1 MSKVA
6 LALAAGA
13 MALGGVWLGS
23 ATEAPAVAVS
33 ADLDRADALYAEG
46 SYALAHEIYDA
57 MRGTDGSRFVEM
69 RWADTLWRSE
79 AATSTAD
86 ASRLDRARETLESL
100 VRDAPRREDRD
111 RAWAE
116 AEESL
121 GDFWWTRRDSRGW
134 GQAWPH
140 YEGALRWWG
149 ASREIEVARGRYL
162 DIVWKCARPPWV
174 EPYYVYGGYGNV
186 IPIEFLYDA
195 LEIAV
200 SPSDTA
206 HAHYLIAMSLVQ
218 TGGDPI
224 ARVAEEFEAALEAG
238 RSVEWHDDALFRYAQ
253 WLASSG
259 GRRRTEDGSW
269 QRVPDFPAAVTVYRR
284 LVSDYAKGETRY
296 HDEAVRAI
304 EEITAPSVGVAV
316 PSFFLPGSEAEF
328 QLTWRNVTSVRF
340 DLYALELGSDVEFPP
355 DRSSH
360 AWLDGIDLARR
371 KPVRSWTRETEDRG
385 DHVPHRDAV
394 VLDRTL
400 SRGAYVLEAEA
411 EGRRSRDLILVTG
424 AAVVMKTT
432 ATEALV
438 WVADAMSGAPR
449 AGAAIAL
456 WARSLDGDT
465 WAWRRLDATADDD
478 GLARVGLPRSRTDRE
493 IFVAA
498 AAGEDQAYGIGYG
511 GTRYPTEGWRFYA
524 FTDRPAY
531 RPGDEA
537 RWKVIVRRHDG
548 GAYSTPAG
556 QTVRYEIRDPRGAEV
571 SGGKLQLNA
580 FGSAWGTVA
589 LGEQHPLGEYQVTF
603 FNDANQALGSATL
616 FRLEEY
622 KLPEFSVAIET
633 PRDDGKPVALRP
645 GDRVEARVTAEYYFG
660 GPVAD
665 ADVEV
670 VVHQRP
676 LWVWWSRPREF
687 PWFYEDMDATRPWWG
702 GSGPLVH
709 RETLKTGADGS
720 ATVSFDS
727 PQSDQQDFEYTIEA
741 RVTDASR
748 REISGSGTVRV
759 SRQRYFVFP
768 SAEHYLYRPGDEV
781 RIDIKTLDAN
791 DQPVAV
797 EGRVTIARER
807 WVEVWIDPRGREV
820 SGPDLDRARRS
831 DSIFPPPSDP
841 GWRVKSQGYER
852 EDVERRVVRTGE
864 DGHAEVT
871 FTARRDGYYRV
882 TWSGDE
888 DERFPVRGETTVWIA
903 ERDTA
908 DVGYHHGGVG
918 IILDRD
924 TFETGRTV
932 PIMLTTPVR
941 DAYVLFTVEGE
952 DLYEVRVI
960 HVTGTVKLVEL
971 EIDER
976 YTPNVFLDAA
986 MIHAGELLLDS
997 RQVVVPPAVHFLEV
1011 EVSADR
1017 EEYRPRQ
1024 EGRLTVTARDRD
1036 GNPVAAEVA
1045 LALIDESVLYIQKD
1059 YAGDPRQFF
1068 YGEKRGKLVRTAST
1082 FELKR
1087 FATLVRGEDGQIVSQ
1102 EELDRL
1108 AALGYLGDEATRER
1122 DFSGIVSGVPG
1133 GVAAAKADASQE
1145 REAFVQ
1151 SLPMAKSE
1159 AAFAPSSPPAPGEE
1173 PVVQVRSDFRATAL
1187 WEPGVVT
1194 GDDGT
1199 ATVSVTFP
1207 DSLTTW
1213 QATARVSTRDNRFG
1227 TATSTA
1233 RTTKPLI
1240 VRLQAPRFFVAG
1252 DTVTVS
1258 AVINNKTASE
1268 MAVRP
1273 ALIATGVEVV
1283 PRAGDGESVTVPG
1296 GGERRVDW
1304 TVQAREAGDAH
1315 LEVVARGEGESD
1327 AMTRDYRV
1335 YEHGIEKLVA
1345 RSGKLRGDEARIV
1358 LDLPRDRAPGSTS
1371 LIVQVTPSLA
1381 VTLLDSLPYLID
1393 YPYGCT
1399 EQTMSRFLPAAITAA
1414 TLERLGL
1421 KPEEIAG
1428 KLFGGIE
1435 PETAGQTHPR
1445 GVRDLGELDEMIRQ
1459 GLGRLYDFQ
1468 HQDGGWGWWKEGES
1482 DPFMTAYVVWGLGIA
1497 REAGI
1502 GVEGRTLDR
1511 GIEFL
1516 RLEMVEY
1523 EDDPDLMAWML
1534 HAVTA
1539 ARRGSKGTSPA
1550 ELETKAFDHLWT
1562 ERDRLGAY
1570 GRALLALSAE
1580 RLSDLQRAQTLVR
1593 NLENGV
1599 KRDEASDTS
1608 ALVPGRSHQDSA
1620 VPTAH
1625 WGADGVY
1632 RRWSEGPVETTA
1644 FVLRALLA
1652 IDPDHPL
1659 VEPAANWLIR
1669 NRRGAQWSNT
1679 RDTAI
1684 SVLTL
1689 GDYLTRGGELSSEID
1704 YEVRVNGRSL
1714 VRRKV
1719 GPAEILSAPS
1729 RLTVDPGWIQDG
1741 PNTIEVVRRGGDG
1754 ALYFSGEA
1762 RFWSTEEPV
1771 APEGHEIFVRRQY
1784 YRLVGHPTLLAGYVY
1799 EPEPLLDGGAVRSG
1813 ERVRVVLDVE
1823 AKNDY
1828 EYLVFEDLKPA
1839 GLEALAL
1846 RSGEPIYAQE
1856 LRADAFD
1863 IDPGDRGAEDFTGR
1877 TRWVYQE
1884 LRDRKVV
1891 LFVDKLP
1898 QGRWEIRYDLRAETP
1913 GSYHALPALG
1923 HAMYVPEIR
1932 CNGAEVRLSV
1942 EDR

>member
-1 MSKVA
+1 VEVA
-6 LALAAGA
+6 VHKAALGLAAILA
-13 MALGGVWLGS
+13 ALGGVWLD
-23 ATEAPAVAVS
+23 ADEQAPAVVTG
-33 ADLDRADALYAEG
+33 ADVERAEALYAEG

-57 MRGTDGSRFVEM
+57 ARETDPSSFVEM

-86 ASRLDRARETLESL
+86 SSRLDRARESLEAL
-100 VRDAPRREDRD
+100 VRDVQRPEDRD
-111 RAWAE
+111 RTWAE

-121 GDFWWTRRDSRGW
+121 GDFWWTRRDSRDW
-134 GQAWPH
+134 AQAWPH
-140 YEGALRWWG
+140 YEGALRYWG
-149 ASREIEVARGRYL
+149 GSRDIEVARGRYL
-162 DIVWKCARPPWV
+162 DIVWTCARPPWV
-174 EPYYVYGGYGNV
+174 EPYYVYGGYGNQ
-186 IPIEFLYDA
+186 IPVAFLYDA
-195 LEIAV
+195 LEV
-200 SPSDTA
+200 SVSANDTA

-224 ARVAEEFEAALEAG
+224 SRVSEEFEAALEAG
-238 RSVEWHDDALFRYAQ
+238 RSTEWHDDALFQYAR

-259 GRRRTEDGSW
+259 GRARAADGSW
-269 QRVPDFPAAVTVYRR
+269 QRVPDFPAAVVVYRR
-284 LVSDYAKGETRY
+284 LVTEYAKGETRY
-296 HDEAVRAI
+296 YDEAVRAM
-304 EEITAPSVGVAV
+304 EEITAPSVVVAV

-328 QLTWRNVTSVRF
+328 QLMWRNVPSVRF
-340 DLYALELGSDVEFPP
+340 DLYAVDLRSDVAFSA
-355 DRSSH
+355 DRGSH

-385 DHVPHRDAV
+385 DHVPHHDTV

-400 SRGAYVLEAEA
+400 PRGAYVLEAEA
-411 EGRRSRDLILVTG
+411 EGRRSRDVMLVTG

-438 WVADAMSGAPR
+438 WVADAISGAPR
-449 AGAAIAL
+449 GRAAITL
-456 WARSLDGDT
+456 WARSAYDDRT
-465 WAWRRLDATADDD
+465 WRRLESTTDDD
-478 GLARVGLPRSRTDRE
+478 GLARVALPRSRTDRE

-511 GTRYPTEGWRFYA
+511 GTRYPSEGWRIYA

-537 RWKVIVRRHDG
+537 RWKVIVRRYDG
-548 GAYSTPAG
+548 ATYSTPAG

-571 SGGKLQLNA
+571 AGGKLELNA
-580 FGSAWGTVA
+580 FGSAWDTVA

-603 FNDANQALGSATL
+603 FDDANQALGGATL

-633 PRDDGKPVALRP
+633 PRENGKPVALRP

-702 GSGPLVH
+702 GAGPIVH
-709 RETLKTGADGS
+709 RETLKTDSDGS
-720 ATVSFDS
+720 ATVSFES
-727 PQSDQQDFEYTIEA
+727 PQNDQQDFEYTIEA

-748 REISGSGTVRV
+748 REIQGSGTVRV

-768 SAEHYLYRPGDEV
+768 SAEHHLYRPGDEV
-781 RIDIKTLDAN
+781 RIDLATLDAN
-791 DQPVAV
+791 EQPVAV
-797 EGRVTIARER
+797 EGLVTIARER

-820 SGPDLDRARRS
+820 GGSDLDKLRRS

-852 EDVERRVVRTGE
+852 EEIERRVVRTGE

-871 FTARRDGYYRV
+871 FTARQDGYYRV

-888 DERFPVRGETTVWIA
+888 GEPFPVRGETAVWVA
-903 ERDTA
+903 ERDTVE
-908 DVGYHHGGVG
+908 VGYHHGGVG

-924 TFETGRTV
+924 TFESGRTV

-952 DLYEVRVI
+952 DLYDVRLI

-986 MIHAGELLLDS
+986 MIHAGELFLDS
-997 RQVVVPPAVHFLEV
+997 QQVVVPPVEHFLEV

-1024 EGRLTVTARDRD
+1024 EGRLTVTTRDRD

-1082 FELKR
+1082 FEQR
-1087 FATLVRGEDGQIVSQ
+1087 QFTLPVRVDQREIVSQ
-1102 EELDRL
+1102 KAGDLP
-1108 AALGYLGDEATRER
+1108 AATSLGESMAYE
-1122 DFSGIVSGVPG
+1122 
-1133 GVAAAKADASQE
+1133 VADKADASLE
-1145 REAFVQ
+1145 REGFAQ
-1151 SLPMAKSE
+1151 GLPMAKSE
-1159 AAFAPSSPPAPGEE
+1159 AALSPPPSPAPGEE

-1213 QATARVSTRDNRFG
+1213 QATARVETRDNRFG
-1227 TATSTA
+1227 TATTAA
-1233 RTTKPLI
+1233 RTSKPLI

-1273 ALIATGVEVV
+1273 ALQASGVEVV
-1283 PRAGDGESVTVPG
+1283 PGSGDGEPIVVPA

-1304 TVQAREAGDAH
+1304 TVEAREAGDAR
-1315 LEVVARGEGESD
+1315 LEVIARGDGESD

-1335 YEHGIEKLVA
+1335 FPHGIEKLVA

-1358 LDLPRDRAPGSTS
+1358 LDLPRDRAPGSTEWV
-1371 LIVQVTPSLA
+1371 VQVTPSLA

-1399 EQTMSRFLPAAITAA
+1399 EQTMSRFLPAAITAR
-1414 TLERLGL
+1414 TLEHLGL
-1421 KPEEIAG
+1421 EPEEIAG

-1435 PETAGQTHPR
+1435 PESADQTHPR
-1445 GVRDLGELDEMIRQ
+1445 GARDLAELDEMVRQ

-1468 HQDGGWGWWKEGES
+1468 HQDGGWGWWKDGES

-1502 GVEGRTLDR
+1502 GVEGHVLDR
-1511 GIEFL
+1511 GVEFL

-1523 EDDPDLMAWML
+1523 EEDPDLEAWML
-1534 HAVTA
+1534 HAVTSV
-1539 ARRGSKGTSPA
+1539 RRGSRGASPH
-1550 ELETKAFDHLWT
+1550 ELEAKAFDHLWT
-1562 ERDRLGAY
+1562 ERARLGAY
-1570 GRALLALSAE
+1570 GRALLALCAE
-1580 RLSDLQRAQTLVR
+1580 RLGDEERAQTLVR

-1599 KRDEASDTS
+1599 KRDDATDTS
-1608 ALVPGRSHQDSA
+1608 ALVPSRTHQDSA
-1620 VPTAH
+1620 LATAH

-1632 RRWSEGPVETTA
+1632 WRWSEGPVETTA

-1652 IDPDHPL
+1652 IEPQHPL
-1659 VEPAANWLIR
+1659 VEPATNWLIR

-1689 GDYLTRGGELSSEID
+1689 GDYLTISGELSSEID

-1719 GPAEILSAPS
+1719 GPAEVLSAPS
-1729 RLTVDPGWIQDG
+1729 RLTVDPDWIRDG
-1741 PNTIEVVRRGGDG
+1741 SNTVEVLRHGGDG
-1754 ALYFSGEA
+1754 ALYFSGEV
-1762 RFWSTEEPV
+1762 RFWSTEEPI

-1799 EPEPLLDGGAVRSG
+1799 EPEPLLDGGAVQSG
-1813 ERVRVVLDVE
+1813 ERVRVVLTIE

-1856 LRADAFD
+1856 LRSDAFD
-1863 IDPGDRGAEDFTGR
+1863 IDPADRGVADFTGR

-1913 GSYHALPALG
+1913 GSYHALPVLG

-1932 CNGAEVRLSV
+1932 CNGAEVRV
-1942 EDR
+1942 DVQDR